1 MLHGPWKGRG
11 CGEGAALLL
20 REKMREFPGSPVV
33 RTWWFHYPASSS
45 PRSGNSDLASCSGL
59 VTHTQTH
66 THKHS
71 LEKQGHSNCAQF
83 QCFQVC
89 FMSPLKKAGG
99 ASGKESVCLCR
110 KTKETRV
117 RSLGWEDPLVQ
128 GLTVFPVFL
137 PGKSHG
143 QRSLVGYSPWGCRE
157 SGMTERLPMRACR
170 KAGIFP
176 PGQSAHWG

>member
-1 MLHGPWKGRG
+1 MS
-11 CGEGAALLL
+11 GEGQLPDSGDA
-20 REKMREFPGSPVV
+20 VV
-33 RTWWFHYPASSS
+33 
-45 PRSGNSDLASCSGL
+45 
-59 VTHTQTH
+59 
-66 THKHS
+66 KS
-71 LEKQGHSNCAQF
+71 L
-83 QCFQVC
+83 
-89 FMSPLKKAGG
+89 PDAGDERDG
-99 ASGKESVCLCR
+99 
-110 KTKETRV
+110 V